1 MSSPTVG
8 TFLFKKITQFRIED
22 SFDVGDDQS
31 VAVDDA
37 LSESLEVLVF
47 VVVTSHLDVI
57 VALDFFRPCSK
68 FQIQFHTSA
77 NSIGFM

>member
-57 VALDFFRPCSK
+57 VALDFSHPFETLKLCVP
-68 FQIQFHTSA
+68 
-77 NSIGFM
+77 